1 MGTLSVGSMAHG
13 FGLAQNAMP
22 RSTASNFAFMSHF
35 SLAGSRRAFASV
47 CSMQHIKARGL
58 EGSGEKYSYP
68 GTEVKRS
75 QVPDEY
81 VRFDKPWSDYKPVEY
96 TASSVLAGPVWAD
109 NDDAS
114 TISFNRVDGKVDRVS
129 FTGEYKI
136 DVGTGRPLN
145 PVGRTG
151 MTGRGLLG
159 RWGPNHAADPVVTR
173 FVGGKLQFIA
183 IKRKDGGGWAI
194 PGGMVEA
201 GETVSL
207 TLKREFGEEAMD
219 LNGKSKAEADAIMQK
234 IDDMFAHG
242 VEIYKGYVD
251 DPRNTDN
258 AWMETVAMN
267 FHLDDSIAETITLQA
282 GDDAGAVSWMDIV
295 PDLKL
300 YASHKSIIEE
310 AAKMHDVMI

>member
-1 MGTLSVGSMAHG
+1 VVGSLSIGNVA
-13 FGLAQNAMP
+13 FGWGIKDKIVS
-22 RSTASNFAFMSHF
+22 RSRTCTFAFTSHLPFSGSRTASICRMLHY
-35 SLAGSRRAFASV
+35 
-47 CSMQHIKARGL
+47 KARGL
-58 EGSGEKYSYP
+58 DDAVEKLSYP
-68 GTEVKRS
+68 GSEVKRAH
-75 QVPDEY
+75 VPDEH
-81 VRFDKPWSDYKPVEY
+81 VKFDKPWSDYQPVEY
-96 TASSVLAGPVWAD
+96 TATSVLAGPVWAD
-109 NDDAS
+109 SQDAS
-114 TISFNRVDGKVDRVS
+114 TISFNKIDGKIDRQS

-136 DVGTGRPLN
+136 DKETGRPLN

-159 RWGPNHAADPVVTR
+159 RWGPNHAADPIVTR
-173 FVGGKLQFIA
+173 FLEGKLQFIA

-219 LNGKSKAEADAIMQK
+219 LNSKSKEEADKIMAK
-234 IDDMFAHG
+234 IDEMFAHG
-242 VEIYKGYVD
+242 IEIFKGYVD

-267 FHLDDSIAETITLQA
+267 FHVDDSIAAEIKLEA
-282 GDDAGAVSWMDIV
+282 GDDAGAVCWMDIV

-310 AAKMHDVMI
+310 AAKKHGVVL